1 MTRPDVMAVN
11 MIPTISGSMSRPALV
26 ALRPV
31 TTCRN
36 SGR

>member
-1 MTRPDVMAVN
+1 MIRPDRMAVN
-11 MIPTISGSMSRPALV
+11 MIPRISGSSRRPALV

-31 TTCRN
+31 TTWRN